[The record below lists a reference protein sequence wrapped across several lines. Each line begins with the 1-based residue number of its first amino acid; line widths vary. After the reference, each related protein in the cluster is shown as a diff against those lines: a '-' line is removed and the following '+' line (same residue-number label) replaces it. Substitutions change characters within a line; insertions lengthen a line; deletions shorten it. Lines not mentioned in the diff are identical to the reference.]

1 MVITDS
7 KADFLG
13 LRHDIMQFNYQLI
26 SQVLKRDKFRHQHSE
41 RFRQLTEREIEI
53 LQLLAGGLNN
63 PKIAKTLS
71 ISRNTVETH
80 RKNLK
85 RKLKIR
91 SYNKLVKYALAF
103 DLIQF

>member
-1 MVITDS
+1 MGITDS
-7 KADFLG
+7 KTDFLQ
-13 LRHDIMQFNYQLI
+13 LRQDIMQFNYQLI
-26 SQVLKRDKFRHQHSE
+26 SRVLKRDQFRHQHSE
-41 RFRQLTEREIEI
+41 RYRQLTEREVEI

-63 PKIAKTLS
+63 PNIAEALS

-85 RKLKIR
+85 RKLEIR

-103 DLIQF
+103 DLVQF